1 MYFGLDKFLIISGK
15 RENKEVTP
23 LHKNINGMD
32 SNFVNILPVI
42 HTLAGCYKTSK
53 VGKKTAASQ
62 AAVKWGYNLSYS
74 FGKSEISDQVILTTE
89 KLLFECFSKKNL
101 KYKFLMTYVLKDT
114 IKNLLN

>member
-42 HTLAGCYKTSK
+42 HILAGCYKTSK
-53 VGKKTAASQ
+53 VGKKSCPS
-62 AAVKWGYNLSYS
+62 G
-74 FGKSEISDQVILTTE
+74 
-89 KLLFECFSKKNL
+89 CSKMGLQFIIFIWKIR
-101 KYKFLMTYVLKDT
+101 D
-114 IKNLLN
+114 I